1 MTSLFTSAVV
11 SCPSPVVENGV
22 RIDGRPPYT
31 YKSFV
36 TYRCNAG
43 YEMEGQASLTCE
55 IEGWSAPYPTCKGK
69 TNFSVCYLTH
79 FSLIFLLRYFA
90 SFGVYDQNTNVS
102 ANCLF

>member
-1 MTSLFTSAVV
+1 MLFTSKPQRMTSLFTSAVV

-79 FSLIFLLRYFA
+79 FSLIF
-90 SFGVYDQNTNVS
+90 
-102 ANCLF
+102 